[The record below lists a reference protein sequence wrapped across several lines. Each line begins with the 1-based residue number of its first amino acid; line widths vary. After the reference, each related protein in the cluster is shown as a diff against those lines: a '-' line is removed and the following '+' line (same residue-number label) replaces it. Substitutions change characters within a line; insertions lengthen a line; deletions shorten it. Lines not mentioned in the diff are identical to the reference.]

1 MEEHNSTSHQT
12 KPRSMKYILTILL
25 IFFQLL
31 SFSQAKDVTNQS
43 DTSSR
48 KVSFI
53 TTVDIARLTK
63 DGIYMNGY
71 VVNISREKI
80 EKLVG
85 KKIRVTGKVTVVKG
99 LKNLPGEEERGG
111 REEDTKHILSPKIE
125 IIDATR

>member
-1 MEEHNSTSHQT
+1 M
-12 KPRSMKYILTILL
+12 L

-48 KVSFI
+48 KVSFT
-53 TTVDIARLTK
+53 TTVDIAKATK

-71 VVNISREKI
+71 VVNMSYQKI
-80 EKLVG
+80 QKLNG

-99 LKNLPGEEERGG
+99 VKNLPGEPEQQG
-111 REEDTKHILSPKIE
+111 RAVDTKHILSPKIE
-125 IIDATR
+125 IIKPQL